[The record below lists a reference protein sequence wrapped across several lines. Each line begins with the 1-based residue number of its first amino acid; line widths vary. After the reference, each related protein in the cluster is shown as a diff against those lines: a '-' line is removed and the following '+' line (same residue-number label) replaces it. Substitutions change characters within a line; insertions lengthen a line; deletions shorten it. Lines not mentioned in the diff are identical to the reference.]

1 MAKRPSRAQERQRL
15 IEEAAAVRVPS
26 ECDVAVIGGGAA
38 GLVAAITAAEAGASV
53 TVFEQDLT
61 CGKPILATGNGR
73 CNFANVNLDPKRFND
88 PSFVEAVCGDRWLD
102 DVLAF
107 FRESGMRWCLED
119 ERLYPMSRSSASVRN
134 VLLARARRAGVILAP
149 GREVAEVSFIE
160 GSDYPAELC
169 FVRRDEID
177 DTWLLPSARTVILA
191 TGGEAFPFIGNLGL
205 MTAPRTPVLCPVACE
220 DSPLSQLDG
229 RRAQVRAYLTKQGSF
244 FPSWNERGEA
254 LFRTYGLSGIV
265 TFDLSRRAEKGDFVE
280 LDLVPDLT
288 KSQVRQLV
296 DGRGTGTFEPGC
308 LDGILDPL
316 TANVLETLARKR
328 WHVEWPEREEAQT
341 DADTLVGLVKALPF
355 VVSGLTETNHAQV
368 TRGGLLT
375 QQFDPAS
382 LGSLAHPWFFAC
394 GEALDIDA
402 DCGGFNLS
410 WAWKSGMVAGKHAAH
425 MAATLRSSHV

>member
-73 CNFANVNLDPKRFND
+73 CNFANVNLNPKRFND

-265 TFDLSRRAEKGDFVE
+265 TFDLSRRAEKGDLVE

-296 DGRGTGTFEPGC
+296 DGRGTGTF
-308 LDGILDPL
+308 DAGISNGPSALLPRL
-316 TANVLETLARKR
+316 TRTPSLASSRHFPSWCPDLPR
-328 WHVEWPEREEAQT
+328 PIMRRSHGVDSSRSSSTRP
-341 DADTLVGLVKALPF
+341 ALPR
-355 VVSGLTETNHAQV
+355 LRT
-368 TRGGLLT
+368 
-375 QQFDPAS
+375 P
-382 LGSLAHPWFFAC
+382 GSLPAVRPSTSTRIAGDSTSRGHGRA
-394 GEALDIDA
+394 
-402 DCGGFNLS
+402 
-410 WAWKSGMVAGKHAAH
+410 AWLLASMPPIWPQ
-425 MAATLRSSHV
+425 R